1 MHILSIRWQRLV
13 DADGATCPRCQ
24 ATFDAL
30 QRAVARLETAL
41 RPQGIQPRLEIG
53 ELDAARFAAAPAE
66 SNRIWIAG
74 QPLEHWLAARV
85 GSSPCCAQCGPAAC
99 RTLEVGDERFD
110 SVPEELLVSAGLR
123 AAADWLGREAGAPPA
138 PAAG

>member
-1 MHILSIRWQRLV
+1 MPILIIRWQRLV

-24 ATFDAL
+24 ATRDAL
-30 QRAVARLETAL
+30 QHAVARLDAAL
-41 RPQGIQPRLEIG
+41 RPQGIQPRLEIS
-53 ELDAARFAAAPAE
+53 ELDATRFAAAPAE

-74 QPLEHWLAARV
+74 QPLEHWLDARA

-99 RTLEVGDERFD
+99 RTLEIGATSFD
-110 SVPEELLVSAGLR
+110 SVPEELLVRAGLR
-123 AAADWLGREAGAPPA
+123 AAADLLAREPGAPPA